1 MEKTIVTTDSTTPR
15 IEYADPS
22 ARYVGH
28 FIISTTADEVMLDC
42 ASGLIRD
49 SQTGKPVIPV
59 HTRLALSYGSAQRL
73 IQLLKQAVNS
83 PPSRDEH
90 SPSAQAVKKN
100 AQEARLPK
108 VRE

>member
-1 MEKTIVTTDSTTPR
+1 MTKDSSTPRIDYADPCAKYAGHFIVSTTP
-15 IEYADPS
+15 
-22 ARYVGH
+22 
-28 FIISTTADEVMLDC
+28 DEVMLDC

-49 SQTGKPVIPV
+49 SATGEPVIPI
-59 HTRLALSYGSAQRL
+59 HTRIALSYGSAQRL

-83 PPSRDEH
+83 PPARDDH
-90 SPSAQAVKKN
+90 SPSAQAAKQN

>member
-1 MEKTIVTTDSTTPR
+1 MSSDSSTPRIDYADPCARYAGHFIVSTTP
-15 IEYADPS
+15 
-22 ARYVGH
+22 
-28 FIISTTADEVMLDC
+28 DEVMLDC

-49 SQTGKPVIPV
+49 SVTGKPIVPV

-83 PPSRDEH
+83 PPTRDEQ
-90 SPSAQAVKKN
+90 SPSAHAARQN

>member
-1 MEKTIVTTDSTTPR
+1 MTKDSSTPR
-15 IEYADPS
+15 IDYADPC

-28 FIISTTADEVMLDC
+28 FIVSTTPDEVMLDC

-49 SQTGKPVIPV
+49 SATGKPIVPV

-83 PPSRDEH
+83 PPARDEQ
-90 SPSAQAVKKN
+90 SPSAQAAKQN

>member
-1 MEKTIVTTDSTTPR
+1 MTTDSSTPR
-15 IEYADPS
+15 IDYADPS
-22 ARYVGH
+22 AKYASH

-49 SQTGKPVIPV
+49 SVSGKPVIPV

-90 SPSAQAVKKN
+90 SPSAQAARKN